1 MAIMLRWLFI
11 VTAALTWVL
20 TGCKKQEAS
29 ATDAAQLLEQSFQTE
44 GTEVKQS
51 IAAVSAGLKAGNYA
65 EVTRSLEP
73 IVAQRQLTEPQ
84 KQAVSTA
91 LVQINQAIA
100 ADPSLDTKEMYEMRA
115 KMFEALRRGP
125 RF

>member
-1 MAIMLRWLFI
+1 MARMLRWLFI
-11 VTAALTWVL
+11 VSATTTVAL
-20 TGCKKQEAS
+20 TGCKKQAAP
-29 ATDAAQLLEQSFQTE
+29 ATNAAQLLEQSFQAE

-65 EVTRSLEP
+65 EVTRNLEP
-73 IVAQRQLTEPQ
+73 IVTQRQLTEPQ

-91 LVQINQAIA
+91 LVQMNQAIA
-100 ADPSLDTKEMYEMRA
+100 ANPSLDTKEMYETRA